1 MTAEEVE
8 GVSGHSIRVGATQD
22 LLALN
27 IDLGSVMQ
35 AGRWK
40 TTTMRMRYGE
50 HQLAG
55 RGTMARAAETQG
67 RDAKVDAMT

>member
-40 TTTMRMRYGE
+40 TTTMPMRYGE

-55 RGTMARAAETQG
+55 RGAMARAADSQG